1 MIGDFNTVASSSE
14 KDGGRPVTSSSSNGL
29 YQLGLAHGLVDLG
42 FSRGPFSWSNRRS
55 GHQLIQECLD
65 RGLANA
71 EWRLLWPRASIR
83 HIPRAASDHST
94 LLLDTC
100 GDQQGP
106 KPFHFEAIWLRDSR
120 SKDVVRSTWD
130 ADVTGSPA
138 FCLVKKILHA
148 RDWNRTVFGALQT
161 KLRGLEA
168 ELDWL
173 QSSDGEI
180 YWPEHEVFVRQE
192 LLNVQKM
199 EEDLWCLKSHTT

>member
-1 MIGDFNTVASSSE
+1 M
-14 KDGGRPVTSSSSNGL
+14 
-29 YQLGLAHGLVDLG
+29 
-42 FSRGPFSWSNRRS
+42 
-55 GHQLIQECLD
+55 
-65 RGLANA
+65 
-71 EWRLLWPRASIR
+71 
-83 HIPRAASDHST
+83 
-94 LLLDTC
+94 
-100 GDQQGP
+100 
-106 KPFHFEAIWLRDSR
+106 
-120 SKDVVRSTWD
+120 RSTWD

-138 FCLVKKILHA
+138 FCLVKKILHTRDSL